1 MRSLPPEKLIERRE
15 RPPPMRTTRIRHRP
29 RSAASRQSGPCTTHD
44 RRRRSG
50 QSVRSRAPAARV
62 LLRPRQRI
70 LRSLVGV
77 SYPFVL
83 HDLTA
88 RIVFSVCVYG
98 WALAEVVLQLRNRR
112 GRRRQRGWT
121 SWPTV
126 ASIWIAVGLAM
137 RELRQGRRYRGVL
150 RPTPCAASCCVQPSP
165 TSTAYRSSFSGSTGL
180 HEGLREACAA
190 DRNLAQPKVCAA
202 CVSR

>member
-1 MRSLPPEKLIERRE
+1 
-15 RPPPMRTTRIRHRP
+15 
-29 RSAASRQSGPCTTHD
+29 
-44 RRRRSG
+44 
-50 QSVRSRAPAARV
+50 V

-150 RPTPCAASCCVQPSP
+150 RTTPWRCLVLRAAEPDKHGL
-165 TSTAYRSSFSGSTGL
+165 SFL
-180 HEGLREACAA
+180 LLRV
-190 DRNLAQPKVCAA
+190 DRLA
-202 CVSR
+202 